1 MAPMAPNNAPRHSTG
16 SFLQYER
23 TSYSQ
28 AENTSLVSGSGLLTE
43 STLSPR
49 VCHELTGDDFSF
61 FQGVTLGFSLAFLGN
76 SVAAKSQ
83 GL

>member
-1 MAPMAPNNAPRHSTG
+1 MAPIAPNNAPKHSAG

-28 AENTSLVSGSGLLTE
+28 AENTSPASGSGLLTE
-43 STLSPR
+43 STLSSR

-76 SVAAKSQ
+76 SVAANPQ